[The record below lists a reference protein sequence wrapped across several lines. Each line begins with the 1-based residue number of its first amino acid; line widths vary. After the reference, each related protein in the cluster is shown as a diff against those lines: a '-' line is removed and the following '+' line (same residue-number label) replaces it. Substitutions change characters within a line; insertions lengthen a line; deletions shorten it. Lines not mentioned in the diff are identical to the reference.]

1 MHVGSKPQ
9 QALLGNILELLS
21 MTKKP
26 QDVMPVELS
35 ELRRDQIVRK
45 KYGPFYFGYEQA
57 AIDAL
62 EKKKKLPLSFPL
74 SEGGRARAWTGAQ
87 ILDHRADMQK
97 RAEAELAAAKD
108 QPPMPQPKALADVHK
123 VKKVK
128 LRRPG
133 NPKLHE
139 RAR

>member
-1 MHVGSKPQ
+1 
-9 QALLGNILELLS
+9 
-21 MTKKP
+21 MTKKS
-26 QDVMPVELS
+26 QDVMPVDLS

-45 KYGPFYFGYEQA
+45 KYGRFYFGYEQA

-87 ILDHRADMQK
+87 ILDHRAEMQK

-108 QPPMPQPKALADVHK
+108 QPPMPQPKALADVPR
-123 VKKVK
+123 VKKIK

-133 NPKLHE
+133 NPKQHE